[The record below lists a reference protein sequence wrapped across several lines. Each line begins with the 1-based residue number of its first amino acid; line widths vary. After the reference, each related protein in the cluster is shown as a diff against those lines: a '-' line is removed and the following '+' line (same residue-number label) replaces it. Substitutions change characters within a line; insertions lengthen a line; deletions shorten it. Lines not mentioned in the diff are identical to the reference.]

1 MKVTKRAI
9 EYLKE
14 RGIRSVKI
22 SLAYTCTISAKI
34 EVFKEKIEGEEIDGI
49 VFAVDKDA
57 EIMLEGL
64 MLDADKGL
72 FFRAEDS

>member
-57 EIMLEGL
+57 
-64 MLDADKGL
+64 
-72 FFRAEDS
+72 